1 MNDRV
6 TTAMQALPDGEAE
19 LTLVVRLSWEDV
31 ARLGQE
37 AGRLASQM
45 QRPVTLDEAVSHRL
59 RSARVTAAQAKP
71 TGEQPPAAVSAGG
84 TGAAGLA
91 GTGSTSAS
99 VGTGSTSASIG
110 TGSTSASVGTGSTS
124 ASVSSLPPRP
134 ATDHARPP
142 AEQARQ
148 AIERINGTA

>member
-6 TTAMQALPDGEAE
+6 TAAMQALPDGEAE

-45 QRPVTLDEAVSHRL
+45 QRPVTLDEAVGHRL
-59 RSARVTAAQAKP
+59 RSARATAAHAKP
-71 TGEQPPAAVSAGG
+71 AGEQPPAAVGAGA
-84 TGAAGLA
+84 TGAAGFAAA
-91 GTGSTSAS
+91 GG
-99 VGTGSTSASIG
+99 
-110 TGSTSASVGTGSTS
+110 TS

-134 ATDHARPP
+134 AADHARPP

>member
-6 TTAMQALPDGEAE
+6 TPPMHALPDGEAE
-19 LTLVVRLSWEDV
+19 IAVVVRLPWEDV

-59 RSARVTAAQAKP
+59 RSARPAAAHAKP
-71 TGEQPPAAVSAGG
+71 AGEQPAA
-84 TGAAGLA
+84 AAA
-91 GTGSTSAS
+91 AAMPPS
-99 VGTGSTSASIG
+99 V
-110 TGSTSASVGTGSTS
+110 S
-124 ASVSSLPPRP
+124 ASVSSLPS
-134 ATDHARPP
+134 RPP

-148 AIERINGTA
+148 AIERINGSA

>member
-6 TTAMQALPDGEAE
+6 TPPIHALPDGEAE
-19 LTLVVRLSWEDV
+19 LALVIHLPWEDV

-59 RSARVTAAQAKP
+59 RSVRPAAAHAKPAAQPQP
-71 TGEQPPAAVSAGG
+71 TAV
-84 TGAAGLA
+84 
-91 GTGSTSAS
+91 TS
-99 VGTGSTSASIG
+99 
-110 TGSTSASVGTGSTS
+110 S
-124 ASVSSLPPRP
+124 ASVSSLPP
-134 ATDHARPP
+134 RPP

-148 AIERINGTA
+148 AIERINGVGQHETA

>member
-6 TTAMQALPDGEAE
+6 TPAMHALPDGEAE
-19 LTLVVRLSWEDV
+19 LTLVVRLPWEDV

-45 QRPVTLDEAVSHRL
+45 RRPVTLDEAVSHRL
-59 RSARVTAAQAKP
+59 RSAKAAAHARPAAQAP
-71 TGEQPPAAVSAGG
+71 AVSQDAG
-84 TGAAGLA
+84 
-91 GTGSTSAS
+91 AS
-99 VGTGSTSASIG
+99 VA
-110 TGSTSASVGTGSTS
+110 
-124 ASVSSLPPRP
+124 SLPS
-134 ATDHARPP
+134 RPP

>member
-6 TTAMQALPDGEAE
+6 TAAMQALPDGEAE

-45 QRPVTLDEAVSHRL
+45 KRPVTLDEAVGHRL
-59 RSARVTAAQAKP
+59 RSARAAAAHAKP
-71 TGEQPPAAVSAGG
+71 AGEQPQAAVSAGAG
-84 TGAAGLA
+84 SAGAAGFA
-91 GTGSTSAS
+91 G
-99 VGTGSTSASIG
+99 
-110 TGSTSASVGTGSTS
+110 TS

-134 ATDHARPP
+134 ATEQARPP

-148 AIERINGTA
+148 AIERINGTG